1 MEEEMLR
8 INLAV
13 GERSYPLNIKRE
25 EEEAF
30 RRAAK
35 KVNEMIKNF
44 EQQYQLKD
52 RQDALAMCAIVLA
65 TQVEQVALSES
76 KEDEQLKAQLSRLD
90 SLLSEML

>member
-1 MEEEMLR
+1 MAEEVLK
-8 INLAV
+8 IKLSV
-13 GERSYPLNIKRE
+13 GERLYPLSIKME

-35 KVNEMIKNF
+35 KVNEMMQGF
-44 EQQYQLKD
+44 EGSYQLRD

-65 TQVEQVALSES
+65 TQVEQAALSEG
-76 KEDEQLKAQLSRLD
+76 KEDAELKAQLSRLD